1 MENLTEPVPE
11 ECVKEVYRPSN
22 KQALREHEIRIEFL
36 DRGCIIRIGCKSI
49 AFENTEN
56 AMDALVA
63 YTKNPWELQQHWRKI
78 LD

>member
-1 MENLTEPVPE
+1 MQDQERPE
-11 ECVKEVYRPSN
+11 ECRPSD
-22 KQALREHEIRIEFL
+22 KEALKHYDIKIEFL
-36 DRGCIIRIGCKSI
+36 DRGCVIRVGCKSI
-49 AFENTEN
+49 AFEDTEN

>member
-11 ECVKEVYRPSN
+11 ECLKAEYRPS
-22 KQALREHEIRIEFL
+22 KQQALKEYNISIEFL
-36 DRGCIIRIGCKSI
+36 DRGCVIRVGCKSI
-49 AFENTEN
+49 AFEDTEN

-78 LD
+78 LE

>member
-1 MENLTEPVPE
+1 MQDQERPE

-22 KQALREHEIRIEFL
+22 KEALMDHEIKIEFL
-36 DRGCIIRIGCKSI
+36 NRGCIIRVGCKSI
-49 AFENTEN
+49 AFEDTEN

-78 LD
+78 LE